1 MSRAC
6 EITGKK
12 HQTGHN
18 VSHSNIKSKRRFMVN
33 LNNVTLYS
41 ELLKKKYRFRIA
53 SSTLRTIDKHGG
65 LDQYLN
71 KTSSRLLSDKA
82 LKIKKQIEKSVGL
95 LAD

>member
-18 VSHSNIKSKRRFMVN
+18 VSHSNIKTKRRFMVN
-33 LNNVTLYS
+33 LNNVTLFS
-41 ELLKKKYRFRIA
+41 ESLKRKFRFRIA

-65 LDQYLN
+65 SAHLQ
-71 KTSSRLLSDKA
+71 KA
-82 LKIKKQIEKSVGL
+82 HLVDRFSQQDHDL
-95 LAD
+95 

>member
-18 VSHSNIKSKRRFMVN
+18 VSHSNIKTKRRFMVN
-33 LNNVTLYS
+33 LNSVTLFS
-41 ELLKKKYRFRIA
+41 ETLKRKFRFRIA

-65 LDQYLN
+65 IDQYLN
-71 KTSSRLLSDKA
+71 NTSSRLLTDKA
-82 LKIKKQIEKSVGL
+82 LKLKKQVEKNVSQK
-95 LAD
+95 AN

>member
-41 ELLKKKYRFRIA
+41 ELLKRKFRFRIA

-65 LDQYLN
+65 FDQYLN
-71 KTSSRLLSDKA
+71 NTSSRLLTDKA
-82 LKIKKQIEKSVGL
+82 LKIKKQINKNVGSK
-95 LAD
+95 AN

>member
-33 LNNVTLYS
+33 LNSVTLFS
-41 ELLKKKYRFRIA
+41 ESLKKKFRFRIA
-53 SSTLRTIDKHGG
+53 ASTLRTIDKHGG

-71 KTSSRLLSDKA
+71 NTSSRLLTSKA
-82 LKIKKQIEKSVGL
+82 LKVKKQIEKNVGSK
-95 LAD
+95 AN

>member
-1 MSRAC
+1 MSRSC
-6 EITGKK
+6 DITGKK

-33 LNNVTLYS
+33 LNNVTLFS
-41 ELLKKKYRFRIA
+41 ESLQRKFRVRIA

-71 KTSSRLLSDKA
+71 KTSSRSLTDKA
-82 LKIKKQIEKSVGL
+82 LKIKKQIENNVSKKAS
-95 LAD
+95 

>member
-18 VSHSNIKSKRRFMVN
+18 VSHSNIKTKRRFMVN
-33 LNNVTLYS
+33 LNNVTLFS
-41 ELLKKKYRFRIA
+41 ESLKKKFRFRIA
-53 SSTLRTIDKHGG
+53 SSTLRTIDKNGG

-71 KTSSRLLSDKA
+71 KTSSRLLTDKA
-82 LKIKKQIEKSVGL
+82 LKLKKQIEKNVSQK
-95 LAD
+95 AN